1 VAPHI
6 ARFMVGNDYRYL
18 AALSAII
25 GALIVVV
32 SDNSA
37 RLALQPLDLSVEL
50 NTVML
55 GSLFFIV
62 FV

>member
-1 VAPHI
+1 MAPHI